1 MAGLTEVA
9 APGPTAPAPDPAA
22 AGRTA
27 PAPGRTARIG
37 TVRSSIAPRRVV
49 TWVILGVVGLVFLIP
64 IASMVQFTLRS
75 ADGGFDLSHYAALF
89 DPANAGKYAPIWRG
103 LQGSLVLALTTVAIV
118 LFLLAPT
125 MILVT
130 LRFPKLRRPMEFLCL
145 LPLSI
150 PAIVLVVGL
159 APIYLTIGRA
169 VGTGV
174 WTLAF
179 AYGVTVLPYA
189 YRAIQANLDAI
200 DVPTLTEAARSLG
213 AGWGSVLLKV
223 LAPNLRVGLLS
234 ASLISVAVVLGEFT
248 IASLLNRQNLQTAL
262 FVVNKQDPYV
272 AVILA
277 LLALL
282 FAFLLLLAIGRVG
295 TAAALR
301 RSTPRKDPT

>member
-1 MAGLTEVA
+1 MAGLN
-9 APGPTAPAPDPAA
+9 
-22 AGRTA
+22 RT
-27 PAPGRTARIG
+27 GLNRTG
-37 TVRSSIAPRRVV
+37 IAPRPVT
-49 TWVILGVVGLVFLIP
+49 TWVILGVVGVVFLIP
-64 IASMVQFTLRS
+64 IASMIEFTLRGVGGGY
-75 ADGGFDLSHYAALF
+75 DGSHWIALV

-103 LQGSLVLALTTVAIV
+103 LQGSLVLSLTTVAIV

-130 LRFPKLRRPMEFLCL
+130 LRFPGLRRPLEFLCL

-159 APIYLTIGRA
+159 SPIYLTIGRS

-200 DVPTLTEAARSLG
+200 DVRTLTEAARSLG

-301 RSTPRKDPT
+301 RTTPKKDPT